1 VIDPHLF
8 WALIAGGCIGYL
20 LFQSGLIKIRRR

>member
-1 VIDPHLF
+1 MAPDWV

-20 LFQSGLIKIRRR
+20 LIEAGIVNVRRR